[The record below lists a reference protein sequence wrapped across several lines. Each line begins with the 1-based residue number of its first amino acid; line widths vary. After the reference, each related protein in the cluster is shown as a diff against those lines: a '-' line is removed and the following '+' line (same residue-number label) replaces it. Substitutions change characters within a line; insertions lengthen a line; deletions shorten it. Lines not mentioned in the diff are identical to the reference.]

1 MLVIFVSSLGI
12 ILHIAIF
19 VCIFYHE
26 KISCFCSA
34 NNTTS
39 SIENIV
45 RYWIAYVM
53 LLRLSKAKDMKWEK
67 KKILSLPPNLFIT
80 TKPLKLKKL

>member
-1 MLVIFVSSLGI
+1 MLVILVSSLGI
-12 ILHIAIF
+12 ILHIAIS

-26 KISCFCSA
+26 KISCFCCA

-45 RYWIAYVM
+45 RYWIAYVVETFE
-53 LLRLSKAKDMKWEK
+53 SKRYEVGK
-67 KKILSLPPNLFIT
+67 KKDIIIT
-80 TKPLKLKKL
+80 T